1 MTEGTEAH
9 SGRVLVVEDE
19 MMISMLL
26 EDMLGELGYETVG
39 PASRLESAL
48 DMARD
53 ADVQAAILDVNLHG
67 RPTWPVAE
75 ILRER
80 GIPFMFATGYGGQ
93 RGWRSV
99 TAARLFCPNHSCATN
114 WAARC
119 PAPSPPNRVSGG
131 GWRGAAP
138 APFRACRG
146 RRVSSA
152 A

>member
-1 MTEGTEAH
+1 MTEGTETH

-80 GIPFMFATGYGGQ
+80 GIPFMFATGYGAEGLAE
-93 RGWRSV
+93 RYRS
-99 TAARLFCPNHSCATN
+99 
-114 WAARC
+114 
-119 PAPSPPNRVSGG
+119 APVLSK
-131 GWRGAAP
+131 
-138 APFRACRG
+138 PFLRDELGRAM
-146 RRVSSA
+146 SSA
-152 A
+152 IAAQSR